1 MIEVFVA
8 IGSNLGNPVAQARQ
22 AVAALDRLPESALQQ
37 VSQLYGSRPMGPA
50 DQPDYVNAVVRL
62 HTRLS
67 PLALLDQ
74 LQKIEREQGRVRK
87 DERWG
92 PRTLDLDLLLY
103 GEQVIQHERLIVP
116 HYDAPE
122 YDLLIEPGMTFT
134 IEPMIA
140 LGTYAWDI
148 WDDGW
153 TVVTR
158 DRQWTAQYEHT
169 VLVTETGHEIL
180 TLPTGTDTW

>member
-67 PLALLDQ
+67 PLALVDQ

-92 PRTLDLDLLLY
+92 PRTLDL
-103 GEQVIQHERLIVP
+103 ECCC
-116 HYDAPE
+116 
-122 YDLLIEPGMTFT
+122 
-134 IEPMIA
+134 
-140 LGTYAWDI
+140 
-148 WDDGW
+148 
-153 TVVTR
+153 
-158 DRQWTAQYEHT
+158 TASKSSSMNA
-169 VLVTETGHEIL
+169 
-180 TLPTGTDTW
+180 